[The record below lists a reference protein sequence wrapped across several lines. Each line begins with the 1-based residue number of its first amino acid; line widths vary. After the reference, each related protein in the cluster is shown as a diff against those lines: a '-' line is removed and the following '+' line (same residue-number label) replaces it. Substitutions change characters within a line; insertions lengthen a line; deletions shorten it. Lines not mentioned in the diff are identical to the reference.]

1 MEFSE
6 FSEFGASDLGL
17 KALNIGFRLKSK
29 TNKWIMIKL
38 YYESFIVHG
47 V

>member
-1 MEFSE
+1 MSLRFR
-6 FSEFGASDLGL
+6 ASDLGL
-17 KALNIGFRLKSK
+17 NVLNIGFLVKSK
-29 TNKWIMIKL
+29 TNKSKMIKL